1 MFQNSGVHCSLRCA
15 DANIEE
21 SNGRILFLTD
31 KVEKAADSK
40 RDNGKYDIYII
51 SRIYIYINN
60 FYIDKHRMLITT
72 AILTS

>member
-1 MFQNSGVHCSLRCA
+1 MFHNSGVHCPLRS

-21 SNGRILFLTD
+21 SNGRIPFLTD

-51 SRIYIYINN
+51 SRIYIYI
-60 FYIDKHRMLITT
+60 TGC
-72 AILTS
+72 